1 MKTGNCL
8 SKFIKNTV
16 RPSHILFKKSDSP
29 ESVSVPSSTQIEI
42 FPFSSCNITSDAPTY
57 ELLIDR
63 ANIDNTIL
71 LSRNP
76 HNWLY
81 ATHGTPDGC
90 SRVPSY
96 NSNGLR
102 APSSQT
108 DRLPRSSH
116 FWTANARDS
125 ATQRTARTTSCEL
138 CSHTFYARRT
148 ELWKSAGCSTE
159 VCLLCLPTSLHLTDN
174 FTWPPENCYL
184 LNPRVYKW

>member
-29 ESVSVPSSTQIEI
+29 ESVSMPSSTQIEI

-125 ATQRTARTTSCEL
+125 ATQRHADHIMWTVQPHILPQNSVVISSC
-138 CSHTFYARRT
+138 C
-148 ELWKSAGCSTE
+148 TE
-159 VCLLCLPTSLHLTDN
+159 VCLFRPFCCPLSFFHSSIWPTISRDL
-174 FTWPPENCYL
+174 
-184 LNPRVYKW
+184 